1 MARSKNLK
9 KILTGLASPN
19 CLSCFALLNYLYGCS
34 VLQSSSDKKNQ
45 LRLFDRQNNFLFLS
59 KCTTGVQFV
68 CCLHY
73 CVGVCE
79 CMCTCVCLPTCRL
92 VLEREREEKKNKK
105 KTEVDVISQHWGYPN
120 KQRANA
126 QSLDW
131 SALQLLTLCP
141 PYYNTLDNKNNTLEY
156 SKYTK
161 PIH

>member
-1 MARSKNLK
+1 MKQNAVNLKKNDDLARSKNLK

-92 VLEREREEKKNKK
+92 VLERERERRKKKKKKKN
-105 KTEVDVISQHWGYPN
+105 
-120 KQRANA
+120 
-126 QSLDW
+126 
-131 SALQLLTLCP
+131 
-141 PYYNTLDNKNNTLEY
+141 
-156 SKYTK
+156 
-161 PIH
+161 